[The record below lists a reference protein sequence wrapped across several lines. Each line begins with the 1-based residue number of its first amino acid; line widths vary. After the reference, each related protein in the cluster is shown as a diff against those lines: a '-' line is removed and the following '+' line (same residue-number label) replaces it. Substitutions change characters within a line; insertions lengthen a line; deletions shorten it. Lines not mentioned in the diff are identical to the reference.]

1 MRKVLDWRSL
11 AWVLALALTG
21 CVVEQPYGYQT
32 PQPVDTSAAPVPAT
46 DETEEEANEPPP
58 PMPVYEQPPCPAEG
72 YVWTPGVWRWG
83 PDGYFWVPGT
93 WVAPPQLGFLWTP
106 GYWALSGTAYL
117 FHPGHWGSHV
127 GYYGGI
133 NYGHGYDGDGYHGGR
148 WMNNRFQYN
157 TTVTN
162 VNVTN
167 VHNVYRDTVVNNTV
181 VNNTVVNN
189 VRDTR
194 VSYVGGAGTRA
205 QPTPVETAH
214 ANEPR
219 FRPTPVQLQHH
230 EDARA
235 EPTLNA
241 ARNEGRPQIAGTP
254 RPSAFR
260 EQGVTAA
267 RPVGEAYHP
276 QHPVQREE
284 KRDEKPR
291 EERH

>member
-1 MRKVLDWRSL
+1 MRKVLDWRAL
-11 AWVLALALTG
+11 AWLLALALTG
-21 CVVEQPYGYQT
+21 CVVEQPYAYQT

-58 PMPVYEQPPCPAEG
+58 PIPVYEQPPCPVEG

-93 WVAPPQLGFLWTP
+93 WVAPPQIGFLWTP
-106 GYWALSGTAYL
+106 GYWALAGAVYV
-117 FHPGHWGSHV
+117 FHAGHWGSHV

-133 NYGHGYDGDGYHGGR
+133 NYGHGYDGDGYRGGR
-148 WMNNRFQYN
+148 WVNNRFQYN
-157 TTVTN
+157 TTITN

-167 VHNVYRDTVVNNTV
+167 VHNVYRE
-181 VNNTVVNN
+181 TVVNN
-189 VRDTR
+189 VTVNNTR
-194 VSYVGGAGTRA
+194 VSFVGGAGTRP

-219 FRPTPVQLQHH
+219 FRPMPVQVQHH
-230 EDARA
+230 DDARG
-235 EPTLNA
+235 EPALNA

-267 RPVGEAYHP
+267 KPVGEAYHP
-276 QHPVQREE
+276 QHPVQRDDR
-284 KRDEKPR
+284 RDEKPR